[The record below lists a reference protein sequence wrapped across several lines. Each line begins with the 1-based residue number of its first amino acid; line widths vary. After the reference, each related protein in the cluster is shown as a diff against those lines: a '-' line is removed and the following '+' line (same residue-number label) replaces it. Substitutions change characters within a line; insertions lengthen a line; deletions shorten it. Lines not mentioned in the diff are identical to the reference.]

1 MEKRALVWALVAMCN
16 PALAGSGY
24 EISVSI
30 TQGDAVM
37 TFPPIY
43 VKALNEKGQ
52 STFVDCTYTAMLEAQ
67 DDQSLRLD
75 AEYICGRDGNVNSAK
90 LPEFV
95 FSSAGDRVQI
105 EFGEQGQHY
114 WKYVATITPKQ

>member
-1 MEKRALVWALVAMCN
+1 MKKRALVWALIGMCS
-16 PALAGSGY
+16 PAFAGSGY

-43 VKALNEKGQ
+43 LNALNEKGQ
-52 STFVDCTYTAMLEAQ
+52 STFVDCTYTATLEAQ
-67 DDQSLRLD
+67 DEQSLRLD
-75 AEYICGRDGNVNSAK
+75 AEYRCGRDGNIDSGK

-95 FSSAGDRVQI
+95 FSRAGDRVQI
-105 EFGEQGQHY
+105 EFGEQGQQY
-114 WKYVATITPKQ
+114 WKYVATVTPKQ

>member
-1 MEKRALVWALVAMCN
+1 MKKRALVWALVAMCN
-16 PALAGSGY
+16 SALAGSGY

-67 DDQSLRLD
+67 DEQSLRLD
-75 AEYICGRDGNVNSAK
+75 AEYICGRDGNVSLAK

-95 FSSAGDRVQI
+95 FSSAGDRVQMEI
-105 EFGEQGQHY
+105 GEPGQYY
-114 WKYVATITPKQ
+114 WKYVVTITPKQ